1 MTITPQMIKE
11 LREITGVG
19 IGKCKEALE
28 KAGGNQEEAI
38 AILRKAGLASA
49 ANKQGRAANEGIIG
63 TAEKGGH
70 IAVVEINAETDFV
83 IGNQR
88 FQDFL
93 NNIAEEIVTT
103 LPSSLENF
111 VAQKFSKDK
120 SMSIEEYRASIVQ
133 AIGENI
139 QIRRFKTFKKAANHS
154 VGVYSHLGGK
164 MVTVVEIEGSSD
176 AEELA
181 KDVAMHV
188 AAAAPDYVSPE
199 EVPAAIVEQEKE
211 IARSQVLGKPDNVRE
226 KIVEGKISKFFDDV
240 CLNRQLFIKDD
251 SLKVAD
257 YVKKAGDQLKIV
269 RFIRWG
275 VGQ

>member
-28 KAGGNQEEAI
+28 KANGSQEEAI

-63 TAEKGGH
+63 TAEKDDNVV
-70 IAVVEINAETDFV
+70 IVEINAETDFV
-83 IGNQR
+83 VNNER

-93 NNIAEEIVTT
+93 KNISEELVTT
-103 LPSSLENF
+103 LPSSLESF
-111 VAQKFSKDK
+111 AAQKFSKDS

-139 QIRRFKTFKKAANHS
+139 QIRRFKTFKKTATHS

-164 MVTVVEIEGSSD
+164 MVTVVEIDGGN
-176 AEELA
+176 AEDVA

-188 AAAAPDYVSPE
+188 AAAAPEYVSPE
-199 EVPAAIVEQEKE
+199 EVPASIIEQEKE
-211 IARSQVLGKPDNVRE
+211 IARGQVLGKPDNVRE

-251 SLKVAD
+251 SLKVVD
-257 YVKKAGDQLKIV
+257 YVKKAGSQLKIV
-269 RFIRWG
+269 RFTRWS

>member
-28 KAGGNQEEAI
+28 KASGNQEEAI

-49 ANKQGRAANEGIIG
+49 ANKQGRAANEGTIG
-63 TAEKGGH
+63 TAEKDGH
-70 IAVVEINAETDFV
+70 VAIVEVNAETDFV
-83 IGNQR
+83 VHNQR

-93 NNIAEEIVTT
+93 NNVAQEIVST
-103 LPSSLENF
+103 LPDSLEKLLS
-111 VAQKFSKDK
+111 QKFSKDP
-120 SMSIEEYRASIVQ
+120 SMTIEEYRASIVQ

-139 QIRRFKTFKKAANHS
+139 QIRRFKTFKRDANHS

-164 MVTVVEIEGSSD
+164 VVTVVEIEGSNS
-176 AEELA
+176 AEEVA
-181 KDVAMHV
+181 KNVAMHI
-188 AAAAPDYVSPE
+188 AAASPDYVSPE
-199 EVPAAIVEQEKE
+199 EVPAHIIEQEKE
-211 IARSQVLGKPDNVRE
+211 IARSQVVGKPDNVQE

-240 CLNRQLFIKDD
+240 CLNRQVYIKDD
-251 SLKVAD
+251 TLKIAD
-257 YVKKAGDQLKIV
+257 YVKAAGGHLKITH
-269 RFIRWG
+269 FTRWA